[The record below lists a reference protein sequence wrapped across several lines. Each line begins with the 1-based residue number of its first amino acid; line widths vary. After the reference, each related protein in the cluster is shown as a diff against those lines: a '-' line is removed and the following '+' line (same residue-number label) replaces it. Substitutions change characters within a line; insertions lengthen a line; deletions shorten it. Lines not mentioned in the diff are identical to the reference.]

1 MRRQDIALSAI
12 ERKGRGLEIGPS
24 LHPLAPKAEGFDVD
38 IVDHLDQSGLI
49 AKYTPHGLDVSR
61 IEPVDF
67 VWQDGRL
74 LDAVKKVDHYDYIIA
89 AHVLEHL
96 PDPLGFLADSEVLL
110 KPGGVLALVIPDKR
124 YCFDYFNTVTTTGA
138 LLDAAWQPRARHTP
152 GAVVDHLALAARLD
166 EVGAWRTGSTGTIA
180 FMHEFAEAATVLE
193 RVVRDPDT
201 YHDIHRWYFT
211 PSSFKLIA
219 LDLLMLGRTRLV
231 VAAEHDTVGH
241 EFYVSLRKVDRPEPP
256 PDWQAHRLRLARN
269 VVTEQF
275 AAVVAEDSW
284 ATSIVKRL
292 RRLARRVLGPAS
304 RPR

>member
-1 MRRQDIALSAI
+1 MTTTI
-12 ERKGRGLEIGPS
+12 
-24 LHPLAPKAEGFDVD
+24 
-38 IVDHLDQSGLI
+38 
-49 AKYTPHGLDVSR
+49 
-61 IEPVDF
+61 
-67 VWQDGRL
+67 
-74 LDAVKKVDHYDYIIA
+74 YIIA

-96 PDPLGFLADSEVLL
+96 PDPLAFLADTGSSQARWR
-110 KPGGVLALVIPDKR
+110 PRTVIPDKR
-124 YCFDYFNTVTTTGA
+124 YCFDYFNTVTTTGHSSM
-138 LLDAAWQPRARHTP
+138 PRGSRAHGTP
-152 GAVVDHLALAARLD
+152 GAVFDYLALAARLD
-166 EVGAWRTGSTGTIA
+166 EVGAWRNGSTGTIA

-193 RVVRDPDT
+193 GVVRDPDT

-256 PDWQAHRLRLARN
+256 PDWQADRLRLARD

-284 ATSIVKRL
+284 VTST
-292 RRLARRVLGPAS
+292 
-304 RPR
+304 